1 MIISVS
7 LVIRNQLATVI
18 ILLVRTCSRHDYS
31 LRTHMLAR
39 LTIHLVYA
47 VFVTL
52 VPGSLFVRVVQCL
65 HLRENIWVDH
75 PFVVD
80 E

>member
-7 LVIRNQLATVI
+7 LVIRNQLDMGI
-18 ILLVRTCSRHDYS
+18 ILLVRTCSRHDCS
-31 LRTHMLAR
+31 LSIHMHAR
-39 LTIHLVYA
+39 LTIHLACA

-52 VPGSLFVRVVQCL
+52 VPGSLFIPVVQCL

-75 PFVVD
+75 SFVVD